1 MITMNV
7 KIHSCPML
15 YLLRRLRYF
24 ALLMSFFSSLA
35 SCRLPA
41 KPLPAN
47 QQPLVIGHA
56 GSGFM
61 TPLMPFNP
69 LPANSMAS
77 IKLALAHGA
86 DGVEVDLQLS
96 QDSVVMLY
104 HDQTLESN
112 TNGQGCV
119 YELPAA
125 AVQQLKYKGGWFY
138 DLWHNE
144 RSVTLQTLLDTL
156 SKRPSLPHLH
166 FDLHETNSCNVE
178 QPLGR
183 ASALAR
189 ALGRLLAQYPWP
201 PERLLVITMNQSSL
215 AALRRAMP
223 TIPVGL
229 EITEDFGKQFVVA
242 KSEKVQAIVVS
253 RNLITPERT
262 VQARAAGLQIITF
275 GGRSKGTIQRL
286 LESQPDAIQ
295 VDNVPNMLT
304 LLDRP
309 VQKQSYYRARKR

>member
-1 MITMNV
+1 MITMKV
-7 KIHSCPML
+7 KLHSRPML
-15 YLLRRLRYF
+15 YLLCQLKYF
-24 ALLMSFFSSLA
+24 ALLTGFFALVA
-35 SCRLPA
+35 GCRPPA
-41 KPLPAN
+41 KPLPAH

-56 GSGFM
+56 GSGFV

-104 HDQTLESN
+104 HDQMLESN

-125 AVQQLKYKGGWFY
+125 TVQQLHYRGGWFY

-144 RSVTLQTLLDTL
+144 RPVTLQTLLDTL
-156 SKRPSLPHLH
+156 SKRPTLPYLH
-166 FDLHETNSCNVE
+166 FDLHETNSCNAK

-183 ASALAR
+183 TPALAR
-189 ALGRLLAQYPWP
+189 ALGRLLAQYSWP
-201 PERLLVITMNQSSL
+201 PERLLVITMNESSL

-223 TIPVGL
+223 SVPVAL
-229 EITEDFGKQFVVA
+229 EITEDFGKQFAVA

-253 RNLITPERT
+253 RDLITPERT
-262 VQARAAGLQIITF
+262 AQARAAGLQVITF
-275 GGRSKGTIQRL
+275 GGRSKGTIRRL
-286 LESQPDAIQ
+286 LASQPDAIQ
-295 VDNVPNMLT
+295 VDNVPNMLS

-309 VQKQSYYRARKR
+309 VQRQSYCQAR